1 MTNEE
6 KKALE
11 IIENSP
17 ASRKLVDLLELIT
30 HSQDEQGLKSLLSIP
45 FIKGRQ
51 GLTQDVYARISY
63 IQRHAND

>member
-6 KKALE
+6 IKALE
-11 IIENSP
+11 IIENSNP
-17 ASRKLVDLLELIT
+17 SRKLVDLLELIN
-30 HSQDEQGLKSLLSIP
+30 HSHDEQGLRSLLSIP

-51 GLTQDVYARISY
+51 GLTQDIYASISY